1 MQTICTYLYNR
12 RKPLGKHE
20 KKKDKKQPQPAPRD
34 NRGMEHKPAN
44 TGSDAP
50 DGVSGNWS

>member
-1 MQTICTYLYNR
+1 MAKNKQ
-12 RKPLGKHE
+12 
-20 KKKDKKQPQPAPRD
+20 KKDKKQPQPAPHD
-34 NRGMEHKPAN
+34 KRGIEHKPAN